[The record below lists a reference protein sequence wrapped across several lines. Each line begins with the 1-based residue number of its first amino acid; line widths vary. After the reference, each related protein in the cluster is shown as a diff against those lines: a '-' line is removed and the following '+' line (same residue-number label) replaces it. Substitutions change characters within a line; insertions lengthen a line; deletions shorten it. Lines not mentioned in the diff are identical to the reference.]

1 MTILVRRMALYITG
15 VLVVA
20 ILLSG
25 CTLAGANEAPL
36 LTPVGPTATPNL
48 GGGQETT
55 ALPEPTEMPQT
66 DVFGTQ
72 TAMAPTPEPE
82 PIEEATEE
90 PSEGAIEE
98 PTEETAAEEETTTE
112 PEVTAE
118 PATAGGDCTHTVAS
132 GENLYRIALKYGLT
146 TQQLADANG
155 ITDPNAIQVGAVLSI
170 PGCSIES
177 AGTEAQGDTTAAGG
191 TTHTVQAGENLYR
204 IALQYGL
211 TWEELASHNGITNPD
226 AIVVGQVLNIPE

>member
-1 MTILVRRMALYITG
+1 MTILVRRMAPYITG
-15 VLVVA
+15 TLVAAV
-20 ILLSG
+20 LLSG

-36 LTPVGPTATPNL
+36 LTPVGPTATPDL
-48 GGGQETT
+48 GGQEVT

-72 TAMAPTPEPE
+72 TAMAPTPEPT
-82 PIEEATEE
+82 EEATAE

-98 PTEETAAEEETTTE
+98 PTEETAGEEATAE
-112 PEVTAE
+112 PVATAE
-118 PATAGGDCTHTVAS
+118 PAASGGDCTHTVAS
-132 GENLYRIALKYGLT
+132 GENLYRIALQYGLT

-155 ITDPNAIQVGAVLSI
+155 ITDANAIQVGAVLSI
-170 PGCSIES
+170 PGCSV
-177 AGTEAQGDTTAAGG
+177 GAAGG
-191 TTHTVQAGENLYR
+191 DGAAAQGETPAASSSTHTVASGENLYR

-211 TWEELASHNGITNPD
+211 SWQELASFNGITNPD

>member
-1 MTILVRRMALYITG
+1 MTILVRRMAPYLTG
-15 VLVVA
+15 VLVAA

-82 PIEEATEE
+82 PTGEATEE

-98 PTEETAAEEETTTE
+98 PTEETAAEGEAAAE
-112 PEVTAE
+112 PEATAE
-118 PATAGGDCTHTVAS
+118 PAASGGNCTHTVAS

-170 PGCSIES
+170 PGCSTES
-177 AGTEAQGDTTAAGG
+177 ASSDDTSTSTQSGG
-191 TTHTVQAGENLYR
+191 TTHTVASGENLYR
-204 IALQYGL
+204 IALKYGL
-211 TWEELASHNGITNPD
+211 TWEELASYNGITNPD

>member
-1 MTILVRRMALYITG
+1 MTILVRRMAPYITG
-15 VLVVA
+15 ALVAAV
-20 ILLSG
+20 LLSG

-48 GGGQETT
+48 GGQEMT

-72 TAMAPTPEPE
+72 TAMAPTPEPT
-82 PIEEATEE
+82 EEATAE

-98 PTEETAAEEETTTE
+98 PTEETAAEEAAAES
-112 PEVTAE
+112 VATAE
-118 PATAGGDCTHTVAS
+118 PSASGGDCSHTVAS
-132 GENLYRIALKYGLT
+132 GENLYRIALQYGLT

-170 PGCSIES
+170 PGCSTES
-177 AGTEAQGDTTAAGG
+177 ASSEDTSTATQSGG
-191 TTHTVQAGENLYR
+191 TTHTIASGENLYR

-211 TWEELASHNGITNPD
+211 TWEELASYNGITNPD